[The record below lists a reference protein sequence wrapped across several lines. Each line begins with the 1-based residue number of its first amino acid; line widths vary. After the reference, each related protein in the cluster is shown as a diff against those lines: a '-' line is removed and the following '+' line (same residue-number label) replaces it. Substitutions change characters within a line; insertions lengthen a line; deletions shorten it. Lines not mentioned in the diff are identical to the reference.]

1 MNTHCATRLPEG
13 TPLSPTHAPVRVA
26 ARLPFVLHCSDDAG
40 APAQLAV
47 PGRLLLA
54 PAGERAAAP
63 AESVV
68 RYDGFGNR
76 IAEASDDLLRCDGS
90 AAVSLSWRDPPQEQD
105 ADPDWLY
112 NRARWYDPS
121 PGRWLAEAPLRY
133 AADDLN
139 LCRYVRSHSSQL
151 PAPDADTPQP

>member
-1 MNTHCATRLPEG
+1 MNTHCAARLPDT
-13 TPLSPTHAPVRVA
+13 TPLSPTHGPTRVA
-26 ARLPFVLHCSDDAG
+26 VRLQFILRWSDDAG
-40 APAQLAV
+40 AAALLAV

-54 PAGERAAAP
+54 PAGEEAAAP

-76 IAEASDDLLRCDGS
+76 ITAASDEVTASWCDT
-90 AAVSLSWRDPPQEQD
+90 PQEQD
-105 ADPDWLY
+105 ADPDWQY

-121 PGRWLAEAPLRY
+121 PGRWMAEDPVRF

-151 PAPDADTPQP
+151 PGPDADTPQPGGLPEH